1 MAVTARKLSPIRGG
15 NSFSAE
21 HNSGIQRQPA
31 GCSGNSLERWPQAI
45 DPVPPTRDLGAF
57 GKHLFLEPA
66 MVRAK
71 RCAVRRFRAQSQ
83 GAGHW
88 RQKGQHP
95 EPFDKPSTN
104 GGDGRLVRHHGL
116 VQPGDT
122 LKSGPTSLPC
132 RNPVGVPAWRACSML
147 RAHRAA
153 KKAGRPSSFATS
165 PTDESTTSPALTTV
179 LRRCIPVGCLR

>member
-21 HNSGIQRQPA
+21 RNPGIQRQPA

-132 RNPVGVPAWRACSML
+132 RNPVGVLLGGRAVCCAPTARRRKPAARAPSRQVQPMN
-147 RAHRAA
+147 RQQV
-153 KKAGRPSSFATS
+153 RP
-165 PTDESTTSPALTTV
+165 
-179 LRRCIPVGCLR
+179 